1 MNKNRLLVLLLALAI
16 STLSLSRADVT
27 IDTLIERANLSE
39 GPVAVRDLPRYKA
52 ARKVL
57 VWDIGINIDG
67 IVDAFPDIEFVVVPS
82 LAKAMSH
89 AADVDAIVGFC
100 DERLFNAAPRLVW
113 VQIYWAGAERCLS
126 VSDVASGDVIM
137 TNMQK
142 MSSPVI
148 AEHAV
153 AMMMSLSRNL
163 PRFAK
168 AMKNGRWVRSDQTT
182 AGMMPVAGRTLLV
195 AGLGGIG
202 TEVARLGAALD
213 MRVIGTRN
221 SSREGPDFVEYVGLS
236 HELHDLV
243 AEADVI
249 VNALPLT
256 DGTKHLFNADV
267 FAASKKGAIFINVGR
282 GQTVD
287 TAALLA
293 ALESGQLSGAG
304 LDVTDPEPLPKRH
317 PLWQQ
322 SNVIITP
329 HIAGDGG
336 ELERHRV
343 LLAEN
348 MRRYV
353 SGEHLLNVVD
363 PQKGY

>member
-1 MNKNRLLVLLLALAI
+1 MNNKTLLALILAAALHAPNI
-16 STLSLSRADVT
+16 SHADVS
-27 IDTLIERANLSE
+27 IKTLIERSNLSE
-39 GPVAVRDLPRYKA
+39 GPVAVRDLPRFEA

-57 VWDIGINIDG
+57 IWDIGIGLGG
-67 IVDAFPDIEFVVVPS
+67 IVDAFPDIEFIVVQT
-82 LAKAMSH
+82 LAEAMPH
-89 AADVDAIVGFC
+89 AATVDAIVGFC
-100 DERLFNAAPRLVW
+100 NDELFNAAPNLVW

-126 VSDVASGDVIM
+126 VDRVADGSVVM

-148 AEHAV
+148 AEHAI
-153 AMMMSLSRNL
+153 AMMMALSRNL
-163 PRFAK
+163 PQFAK
-168 AMKNGRWVRSDQTT
+168 TMPTGEWSDRETT
-182 AGMMPVAGRTLLV
+182 AGMMPVAGKTLLV

-221 SSREGPDFVEYVGLS
+221 SSREGPDFVDYVGLS

-243 AEADVI
+243 TKADVI

-256 DGTKHLFNADV
+256 DGTKNLFDSDL
-267 FAASKKGAIFINVGR
+267 FAATRKGALFINVGR

-287 TAALLA
+287 TMALLA
-293 ALESGQLSGAG
+293 ALKTGQLGGAG
-304 LDVTDPEPLPKRH
+304 LDVTDPEPLPQDH

-322 SNVIITP
+322 PNVIITP
-329 HIAGDGG
+329 HVAGSGG
-336 ELERHRV
+336 ERERHRV
-343 LLAEN
+343 LLVEN
-348 MRRYV
+348 LRRYV
-353 SGEHLLNVVD
+353 AGEHLLNVVD

>member
-1 MNKNRLLVLLLALAI
+1 MNKNRLLTLLFAAVI
-16 STLSLSRADVT
+16 SAFSVARADVS
-27 IDTLIERANLSE
+27 IDKLIERANLSE
-39 GPVAVRDLPRYKA
+39 GPVAVSELPRYKA

-57 VWDIGINIDG
+57 VWDIGIDLDG
-67 IVDAFPDIEFVVVPS
+67 IVDAFPDVEFVVVS
-82 LAKAMSH
+82 TLADAMPH
-89 AADVDAIVGFC
+89 AAAVDAIVGFC
-100 DERLFNAAPRLVW
+100 DERLFNATAQLVW

-126 VSDVASGDVIM
+126 VSDVASGNVIL

-148 AEHAV
+148 AEHAI

-163 PRFAK
+163 PQFAK
-168 AMKNGRWVRSDQTT
+168 TMNDGAWSQSDQTT
-182 AGMMPVAGRTLLV
+182 SGMMPIAGKTLLV

-236 HELHDLV
+236 HELHDLA

-256 DGTKHLFNADV
+256 DATRGLFNSEL
-267 FAASKKGAIFINVGR
+267 FAASKKGAIFVNVGR

-293 ALESGQLSGAG
+293 ALQSGQLSGAG
-304 LDVTDPEPLPKRH
+304 LDVTDPEPLPKDH
-317 PLWQQ
+317 PLWRQ

-329 HIAGDGG
+329 HIAGNGG

-348 MRRYV
+348 LRRYI

-363 PQKGY
+363 PKKGY

>member
-1 MNKNRLLVLLLALAI
+1 MNNKTLLALILAAALHAPNI
-16 STLSLSRADVT
+16 SHADVS
-27 IDTLIERANLSE
+27 IKTLIERSNLSE
-39 GPVAVRDLPRYKA
+39 GPVAVRDLPRFEA

-57 VWDIGINIDG
+57 VWDIGIELGG
-67 IVDAFPDIEFVVVPS
+67 IVDAFPDVEFVIVPT
-82 LAKAMSH
+82 LAEAMPH
-89 AADVDAIVGFC
+89 AATVDAIVGFC
-100 DERLFNAAPRLVW
+100 NDELFDAAPKLVW

-126 VSDVASGDVIM
+126 VDRVADGSVMM

-148 AEHAV
+148 AEHAI
-153 AMMMSLSRNL
+153 AMMMALSRNL
-163 PRFAK
+163 PQFAK
-168 AMKNGRWVRSDQTT
+168 TMPTGKWDGRETV
-182 AGMMPVAGRTLLV
+182 AGMMPVAGKTLLV

-256 DGTKHLFNADV
+256 NGTKKLFDREL
-267 FAASKKGAIFINVGR
+267 FAATKKGAIFVNVGR

-287 TAALLA
+287 TMAMLA
-293 ALESGQLSGAG
+293 VLQSGHLGGVG
-304 LDVTDPEPLPKRH
+304 LDVTDPEPLPQDH

-322 SNVIITP
+322 PNVIITP
-329 HIAGDGG
+329 HVAGSGG
-336 ELERHRV
+336 ERERHRV
-343 LLAEN
+343 LLVEN
-348 MRRYV
+348 LRRYV
-353 SGEHLLNVVD
+353 AGEHLLNVVD